1 MTEGSQQSLPQKIW
15 KKLTS
20 GRFLF
25 VSILVHILFAL
36 IAVVLV
42 VQVISPKR
50 KVVFTSAPPVK
61 EPERHEIQMAKKQ
74 KSMSA
79 PAPVKRVLTTGLS
92 KIALPE
98 MPPMPAA
105 APSLPTSMA
114 GMGGPGL
121 GLGSGGMGG
130 GSGSGGGG
138 IPFFGVRNAQGLAG
152 TFYDLKQTPDRK
164 PTGIGTNPGK
174 VPYHDTQYEEVVK
187 HFVRGG
193 FSPQSL
199 EHYFQGSV
207 PIYAQQIFV
216 PGIKAD
222 DGPKAFGLEKD
233 VRPSR
238 WIVVYRGKVIAPDSG
253 SYRFVGWADDVI
265 VVRFNHNLVLDG
277 SFANVSDWKRKKV
290 YHYDFP
296 HRGFAYAGF
305 VVGDAVSVTKGEAYD
320 IEVMIGESPGGDFFA
335 QLLMEKVGEK
345 YDKDKA
351 GNPILPVFRVANVP
365 TPDTSKS
372 NGSVPTAP
380 NGPVW
385 TVSGDSGG
393 LGGLLH

>member
-114 GMGGPGL
+114 
-121 GLGSGGMGG
+121 
-130 GSGSGGGG
+130 
-138 IPFFGVRNAQGLAG
+138 
-152 TFYDLKQTPDRK
+152 
-164 PTGIGTNPGK
+164 
-174 VPYHDTQYEEVVK
+174 
-187 HFVRGG
+187 
-193 FSPQSL
+193 
-199 EHYFQGSV
+199 
-207 PIYAQQIFV
+207 
-216 PGIKAD
+216 
-222 DGPKAFGLEKD
+222 
-233 VRPSR
+233 
-238 WIVVYRGKVIAPDSG
+238 
-253 SYRFVGWADDVI
+253 
-265 VVRFNHNLVLDG
+265 
-277 SFANVSDWKRKKV
+277 
-290 YHYDFP
+290 
-296 HRGFAYAGF
+296 
-305 VVGDAVSVTKGEAYD
+305 
-320 IEVMIGESPGGDFFA
+320 
-335 QLLMEKVGEK
+335 
-345 YDKDKA
+345 
-351 GNPILPVFRVANVP
+351 
-365 TPDTSKS
+365 
-372 NGSVPTAP
+372 
-380 NGPVW
+380 
-385 TVSGDSGG
+385 
-393 LGGLLH
+393 